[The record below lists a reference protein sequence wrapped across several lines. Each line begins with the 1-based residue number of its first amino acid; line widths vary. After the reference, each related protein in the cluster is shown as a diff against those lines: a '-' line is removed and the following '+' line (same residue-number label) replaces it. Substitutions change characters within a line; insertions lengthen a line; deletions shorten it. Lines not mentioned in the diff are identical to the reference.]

1 MPDHLE
7 TAYPLLA
14 SRLPKTRLADLPTPV
29 GQATLNT
36 AQGQRTVAIKHDDV
50 TAELYGGNKVRKLE
64 YLLRR
69 ARDRQ
74 AKRVATFGTVA
85 SNHALATALYANSLG
100 FECTCL
106 LSHQAQ
112 TPNAPR
118 VLNMQLQNGT
128 EIVRYPSRRS
138 DRIGTLRKLLW
149 NRRTWVIPIGG
160 SNWIGA
166 VGFVNAGLELADQ
179 IASGEIDEPDRLY
192 VANGTMATAAGL
204 TLGLALAGMAIEVH
218 AVRVTAEF
226 FANPRAMQRLIA
238 KTAMLMNRFDPSVP
252 IDLADRTR
260 LSFRDGF
267 LGDGYAKTNAAT
279 DRAVSIA
286 RDELGLKLETTYTGK
301 AMTAMLHDLD
311 QPEHARRSVLFW
323 NTYSSRPLPAS
334 TARPDDV
341 SRLPAEFLR
350 YFD

>member
-14 SRLPKTRLADLPTPV
+14 RRLPKIPLAELPTPV
-29 GQATLNT
+29 GRGTVST
-36 AQGQRTVAIKHDDV
+36 ALGPRTIYVKHDDV
-50 TAELYGGNKVRKLE
+50 TGRLYGGNKVRKLE

-69 ARDRQ
+69 AGDRQ

-85 SNHALATALYANSLG
+85 SNHALATALYAKSLG

-106 LSHQAQ
+106 LSHQTR

-138 DRIGTLRKLLW
+138 DRIGMLRRLLW
-149 NRRTWVIPIGG
+149 NRRTWVIPMGG

-166 VGFVNAGLELADQ
+166 VSFVNAGLELAEQ
-179 IASGEIDEPDRLY
+179 IAAGEIDEPDRLY

-204 TLGLALAGMAIEVH
+204 TLGLALAGVATEVH

-226 FANPRAMQRLIA
+226 LANPVAMRRLIA
-238 KTAMLMNRFDPSVP
+238 KTALLMNRLDPSVP
-252 IDLADRTR
+252 VDLADRAR
-260 LSFRDGF
+260 LNFRDGF
-267 LGDGYAKTNAAT
+267 LGDGYAMTNAAT

-286 RDELGLKLETTYTGK
+286 HDELGIKLETTYTGK
-301 AMTAMLHDLD
+301 AMTALLHDLD
-311 QPEHARRSVLFW
+311 QPAHAGRSVLFW

-341 SRLPAEFLR
+341 SRLPEEFLR